1 MYILQESTHFTHFVA
16 IYAYFYVTLG
26 GSAQIITIL
35 HRGGSARFITILHR
49 GGSAQFITIL
59 HREGGVYRDPQ
70 NVLRN
75 IWTAPYVCMLNIE
88 FTPHV
93 VIGLETR
100 TRVVFDENHP
110 RGFCQENN
118 PVCQFDTLK
127 VVVHHWLYPGLP
139 TPSSHLKFRYLFA
152 RRNLEM

>member
-35 HRGGSARFITILHR
+35 HRGGSVRFITILHR

-75 IWTAPYVCMLNIE
+75 I
-88 FTPHV
+88 
-93 VIGLETR
+93 
-100 TRVVFDENHP
+100 
-110 RGFCQENN
+110 
-118 PVCQFDTLK
+118 
-127 VVVHHWLYPGLP
+127 
-139 TPSSHLKFRYLFA
+139 
-152 RRNLEM
+152 

>member
-49 GGSAQFITIL
+49 GGLLNLLQYYIG
-59 HREGGVYRDPQ
+59 RGGVCRDPK

-75 IWTAPYVCMLNIE
+75 I
-88 FTPHV
+88 
-93 VIGLETR
+93 
-100 TRVVFDENHP
+100 
-110 RGFCQENN
+110 
-118 PVCQFDTLK
+118 
-127 VVVHHWLYPGLP
+127 
-139 TPSSHLKFRYLFA
+139 
-152 RRNLEM
+152 

>member
-59 HREGGVYRDPQ
+59 HGEGGSTETPKMYYVIYERP
-70 NVLRN
+70 LRATVTG
-75 IWTAPYVCMLNIE
+75 IAVP
-88 FTPHV
+88 
-93 VIGLETR
+93 
-100 TRVVFDENHP
+100 
-110 RGFCQENN
+110 
-118 PVCQFDTLK
+118 LK
-127 VVVHHWLYPGLP
+127 IL
-139 TPSSHLKFRYLFA
+139 
-152 RRNLEM
+152 RRIQI